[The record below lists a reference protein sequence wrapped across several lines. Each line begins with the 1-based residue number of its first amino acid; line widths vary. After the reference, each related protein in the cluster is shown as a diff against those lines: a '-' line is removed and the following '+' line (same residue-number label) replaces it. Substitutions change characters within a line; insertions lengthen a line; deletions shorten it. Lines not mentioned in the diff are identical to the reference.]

1 MRGFDVMRVAGIRIV
16 IDPSWLF
23 IFFLVVWSLATG
35 YFPEASPP
43 ISGRDAWI
51 LGVVAALLLFGS
63 VLVHEL
69 SHAFLAQRAGIP
81 VPRIRLFLFGG
92 VSEMASEPHDPRT
105 EIRIAAAGPLTSF
118 ALAAGFYVLS
128 VTGLPSLVSGG
139 RQVADYLIA
148 INLALGLF
156 NLLPGFPLDGGRILR
171 AWLWAR
177 RGDLLSATRSAGRAG
192 SIVGFGLMGLGLW
205 QLVKNHNLGGLWL
218 MVIGIFLNQAASASF
233 EVLLLRDTLSGYRV
247 RQVMTQPVVAVPEHA
262 SLEELAHDFFFRH
275 PRGSFPVTSGSE
287 EQFAG
292 MVSLDQLKGVP
303 REEWSRTPVRQVMT
317 PAARLR
323 PLDPDDDCATALEI
337 MMRGDVGRLPVVAGG
352 RIAGIL
358 SRRDIMR
365 LFKIR
370 SDLST

>member
-1 MRGFDVMRVAGIRIV
+1 MRGWEVMRVAGIRIV

-51 LGVVAALLLFGS
+51 LGMVAALLLFGS

-118 ALAAGFYVLS
+118 ALAAGFYLLS

-177 RGDLLSATRSAGRAG
+177 GGNLLSATRAAGRAG

-205 QLVKNHNLGGLWL
+205 QLVQNHNLGGLWL

-233 EVLLLRDTLSGYRV
+233 EFLLLRDTLSGYRV

-275 PRGSFPVTSGSE
+275 PRGSFPVTSGSG

-292 MVSLDQLKGVP
+292 MVSLGQLKGVP

-337 MMRGDVGRLPVVAGG
+337 MMRGDVGRLPVVTGG

-370 SDLST
+370 SDLGA